1 MNIIKGVSVT
11 RELLFKVEA
20 LHYRHL
26 LAQTFTLID
35 YPPLGALPAAG
46 IRERAEVL
54 VTSGNAGATRVDMA
68 SLPALALICCVGTGY
83 ENVDLDAARER
94 GILVSHGAGTNAGAV
109 ADHAFALLLAV
120 MRNITGFDA
129 SARRGDWRGTIGSR
143 PIPTGKRL
151 GLIGVGGIGERVAR
165 RAAAF
170 DMEIAYHTR
179 RRRTDLPWRYFD
191 SAVSL
196 AAEVDCL
203 VIAAPG
209 GAGTH
214 HMVDAAVLAALGPRG
229 FLVNVGR
236 GSIVD
241 TQALVAALRSGGIA
255 GAGLDVYED
264 EPSIPQ
270 DLRDMS
276 NVVLTPH
283 VAAHAPEVQTAAA
296 RLLQRNVELF
306 LSERRIL
313 TPIPEIRG
321 RTFDEPT
328 VSRWS

>member
-1 MNIIKGVSVT
+1 MS

-20 LHYRHL
+20 LPYRRL
-26 LAQTFTLID
+26 LSQTFTLID
-35 YPPLGALPAAG
+35 YPPLGALPAAE
-46 IRERAEVL
+46 IRERVEVL
-54 VTSGNAGATRVDMA
+54 VTSGNAGATRGDMA
-68 SLPALALICCVGTGY
+68 SLPALSLICCVGTGY
-83 ENVDLDAARER
+83 ENVDLDAARDR

-120 MRNITGFDA
+120 MRDIPRFDA
-129 SARRGDWRGTIGSR
+129 SARRGDWRGAIGSR

-151 GLIGVGGIGERVAR
+151 GLIGMGGIGERVAL

-179 RRRTDLPWRYFD
+179 RKRTDLPWTHFD
-191 SAVSL
+191 SAL
-196 AAEVDCL
+196 ALAEEVDCL
-203 VIAAPG
+203 VVAAPG
-209 GAGTH
+209 GPKTR

-241 TQALVAALRSGGIA
+241 TQALVAALRAGGIA

-270 DLRDMS
+270 DLRDLP

-296 RLLQRNVELF
+296 RLLQSNVELF

-321 RTFDEPT
+321 QTAGEPT
-328 VSRWS
+328 IARWS

>member
-1 MNIIKGVSVT
+1 MT

-20 LHYRHL
+20 LPYRHL
-26 LAQTFTLID
+26 LSQTFTLID
-35 YPPLGALPAAG
+35 YPPLGALPAAE
-46 IRERAEVL
+46 IRERVEVL
-54 VTSGNAGATRVDMA
+54 VTSGNAGATRGDMA
-68 SLPALALICCVGTGY
+68 LLPALSLICCVGTGY

-120 MRNITGFDA
+120 MRDIPGFDA

-151 GLIGVGGIGERVAR
+151 GMIGMGGIGERVAL

-179 RRRTDLPWRYFD
+179 RKRTDLPWRYFD

-196 AAEVDCL
+196 AGAVDCL
-203 VIAAPG
+203 VVAAPG
-209 GAGTH
+209 GAKTH
-214 HMVDAAVLAALGPRG
+214 HMVDAAVLAALGPKG

-241 TQALVAALRSGGIA
+241 TQALVDALRAGGIA

-264 EPSIPQ
+264 EPSIPG
-270 DLRDMS
+270 DLREMP

-283 VAAHAPEVQTAAA
+283 VAAHAPEVQAAAA

-321 RTFDEPT
+321 RTFDQPT